1 MSNTPQARARSGD
14 RLSLAT
20 VLTFGSVE
28 RESMADE
35 LTGEPLLRPAAE

>member
-1 MSNTPQARARSGD
+1 VSNTSQARAGSGD
-14 RLSLAT
+14 HLSLAT
-20 VLTFGSVE
+20 VLIFGSVE